1 MYLTIGRYMIV
12 KPYLHYRR
20 HDVAALHDSFTLHH
34 TYPYSRERLFAALSD
49 PALKRRW
56 HANPKTETELF
67 ESDFRIGGADRQRY
81 VLGPDS
87 PFPGCVMENEG
98 RFEDIVEGERI
109 VLSSS
114 MTFGGRRI
122 STSLLTFELR
132 DEHGVRR
139 RVHEASE
146 RDSASS
152 KASHPARRISGP
164 SAPS

>member
-1 MYLTIGRYMIV
+1 M
-12 KPYLHYRR
+12 
-20 HDVAALHDSFTLHH
+20 AALHDSFTLHH
-34 TYPYSRERLFAALSD
+34 SYPHSRERLFAALSD

-56 HANPKTETELF
+56 HANPKTATELF

-109 VLSSS
+109 VVSSS

-122 STSLLTFELR
+122 STSLLTFELS
-132 DEHGVRR
+132 DEQEGCMLTFTHQAVFYEGADGPEMRR
-139 RVHEASE
+139 GGWETLLDALSRSLAS
-146 RDSASS
+146 
-152 KASHPARRISGP
+152 
-164 SAPS
+164 

>member
-1 MYLTIGRYMIV
+1 M
-12 KPYLHYRR
+12 
-20 HDVAALHDSFTLHH
+20 AALHDSFTLDHS
-34 TYPYSRERLFAALSD
+34 YPHSRERLFAALSD

-81 VLGPDS
+81 VLGADS

-109 VLSSS
+109 VVSSS

-132 DEHGVRR
+132 DEHGGSTLSFTHQAVFYEGADGPEMRR
-139 RVHEASE
+139 AGWETLLDALSRSLAS
-146 RDSASS
+146 
-152 KASHPARRISGP
+152 
-164 SAPS
+164 